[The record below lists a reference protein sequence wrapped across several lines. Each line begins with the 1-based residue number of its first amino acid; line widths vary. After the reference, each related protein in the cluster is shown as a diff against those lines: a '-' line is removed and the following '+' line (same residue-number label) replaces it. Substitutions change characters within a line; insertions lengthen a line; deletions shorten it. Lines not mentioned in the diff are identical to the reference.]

1 MILISIGDAWLHHYG
16 DEQQAKMLYQ
26 QGLHLW
32 QDMQRVDNGLGIV
45 RGLAGLAEVA
55 AAEGQAERAGQL
67 FGAAR
72 ALSPLPANFFSE
84 ASSIDM
90 DQDITQAREHM
101 DQAAFE
107 TGWAAGQAMTQE
119 QAISYALQSD

>member
-1 MILISIGDAWLHHYG
+1 MLLINMGESWLHQSG
-16 DEQQAKMLYQ
+16 GAQQAKTLYQ

-32 QDMQRVDNGLGIV
+32 QDMQRVDNGIGTV

-55 AAEGQAERAGQL
+55 AAQGQVERAGQL

-72 ALSPLPANFFSE
+72 ALSPLPANFFRE

-90 DQDITQAREHM
+90 DQDIAQAREHM

-107 TGWAAGQAMTQE
+107 AGWAAGQAMTQE
-119 QAISYALQSD
+119 QAISYALQGD